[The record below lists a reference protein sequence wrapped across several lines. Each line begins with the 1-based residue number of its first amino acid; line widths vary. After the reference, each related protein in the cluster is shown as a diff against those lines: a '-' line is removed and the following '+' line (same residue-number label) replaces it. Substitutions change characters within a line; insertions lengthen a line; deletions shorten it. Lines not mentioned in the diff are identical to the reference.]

1 MRGSTHPRWA
11 LEGNSH
17 LQFHGLRATVM
28 ESRLNTESKVCPM
41 PGVASLGA
49 PGMFPSH
56 AHPIRPGMGED
67 LGIVSVVCTKD
78 RNGKAMVG
86 RYGRRQAW

>member
-1 MRGSTHPRWA
+1 M
-11 LEGNSH
+11 
-17 LQFHGLRATVM
+17 QFHGLRATVM

-78 RNGKAMVG
+78 RKGKAMPWEVCPEG
-86 RYGRRQAW
+86 KRATKIKYKFRKC